1 MYATLSRNAKLFYF
15 STFDKLSAT
24 EAFKEGETGLS
35 PRNTLKRAEA
45 TFADSIVASTVDG
58 NPFEETET

>member
-1 MYATLSRNAKLFYF
+1 MQLSRDIKLFYL
-15 STFDKLSAT
+15 STFDKPSAT

-45 TFADSIVASTVDG
+45 TFADSIVASMVDG
-58 NPFEETET
+58 SPFEETET

>member
-1 MYATLSRNAKLFYF
+1 MQLSRDIKLFYL
-15 STFDKLSAT
+15 STFDKPSAT
-24 EAFKEGETGLS
+24 EAFMEGETGLS